1 MLRILSFYLNV
12 GLCGHCLQLALHLTR
27 CRGIYYIH
35 VFVNSRLCE
44 DSYTVMCSSPRN
56 AFQRGVLLG
65 TPGSVFVIALV
76 LCDTQVH
83 VCRVSHWY
91 SERGSSRSA
100 RGVFRGECLIVCR
113 CEVSHVLGLRLGSD
127 SGRNWLES

>member
-1 MLRILSFYLNV
+1 MLVCVDIACSL
-12 GLCGHCLQLALHLTR
+12 LCTLTR
-27 CRGIYYIH
+27 CRGIYYIRM
-35 VFVNSRLCE
+35 FVNSRSCE
-44 DSYTVMCSSPRN
+44 DSHTSNHPRN

-65 TPGSVFVIALV
+65 TPGSVLVITLV